1 MPEQDSPPSALIELG
16 AVRGA
21 YGVKG
26 WVKIVPYDAGAEVLR
41 TTRNWWLLRDGARER
56 LAVTA
61 VRRHAALLL
70 AKWAGCES
78 PEAADAIRGAAI
90 AVPREEFPALA
101 PGRYYWVDLIGAR
114 VINRRGVDLG
124 EVRGLRSNGAQDLLE
139 VGTAGSTLL
148 VPMVDAYV
156 DRIDPARRRIE
167 VDWEA
172 DW

>member
-1 MPEQDSPPSALIELG
+1 MLQDAPRSALVELG

-26 WVKIVPYDAGAEVLR
+26 WVRIAPYDTDAEVLR
-41 TTRNWWLLRDGARER
+41 ATRNWWLLREGTLRR

-61 VRRHAALLL
+61 VRRHGALLL
-70 AKWAGCES
+70 AKWDGCDS
-78 PEAADAIRGAAI
+78 PEAADALKGAKI
-90 AVPREEFPALA
+90 AVAREDFPALA

-114 VINRRGVDLG
+114 VVNRRGVELG

-139 VGTAGSTLL
+139 VDGAGLALL
-148 VPMVDAYV
+148 VPLVEAYV
-156 DRIDPARRRIE
+156 DRIDCAQRKIE

>member
-1 MPEQDSPPSALIELG
+1 MPQQDSPRSALVELG

-26 WVKIVPYDAGAEVLR
+26 WVKIAPFDADAEVLR
-41 TTRNWWLLRDGARER
+41 ATRNWWLLRDGARER

-70 AKWAGCES
+70 AKWEGCDS
-78 PEAADAIRGAAI
+78 PEAADAMRGATI
-90 AVPREEFPALA
+90 AVARDQFPALA

-114 VINRRGVDLG
+114 VVNRRGVELG
-124 EVRGLRSNGAQDLLE
+124 EVQGLRSNGAQDLLE
-139 VGTAGSTLL
+139 VRGAGSTLL

>member
-1 MPEQDSPPSALIELG
+1 MRDGQPSNLVELG

-26 WVKIVPYDAGAEVLR
+26 WVRIAPFNADADVLR
-41 TTRNWWLLRDGARER
+41 ATRNWWLLREGVPQR

-61 VRRHAALLL
+61 VRRHGTLLL
-70 AKWAGCES
+70 AKWEGCDS
-78 PEAADAIRGAAI
+78 PEAADALKGAMI
-90 AVPREEFPALA
+90 AVAREDFPALA
-101 PGRYYWVDLIGAR
+101 PGQYYWIDLIDAR
-114 VINRRGVDLG
+114 VVNRRGVELG

-139 VGTAGSTLL
+139 VGGAGSTVL
-148 VPMVDAYV
+148 VPLVDAYV
-156 DRIDPARRRIE
+156 DRIDPAQHRIE

>member
-1 MPEQDSPPSALIELG
+1 MLDESRAALVELG

-26 WVKIVPYDAGAEVLR
+26 WVRIAPYGADAEVLR
-41 TTRNWWLLRDGARER
+41 ATRNWWLLSDGVQQR
-56 LAVTA
+56 LAVTG

-70 AKWAGCES
+70 AKWDGCDS
-78 PEAADAIRGAAI
+78 PEAADALKGAKI
-90 AVPREEFPALA
+90 AVAREDFPEPA
-101 PGRYYWVDLIGAR
+101 PGLYYWVDLIGAR
-114 VINRRGVDLG
+114 VVNRRGVELG

-139 VGTAGSTLL
+139 VRGAGATLL
-148 VPMVDAYV
+148 VPLVDAYV
-156 DRIDPARRRIE
+156 DRIDLAGRRIE